1 MTFPANEAQVDDI
14 AKGADPTTH
23 IRILG
28 SDGWRTVDRD
38 CGCDEQES
46 WKDPE
51 RSSSTVRRVIFWRR
65 NRRGRRGVFVCAES
79 MIWRRRSM
87 L

>member
-28 SDGWRTVDRD
+28 SDGWRTVDRETA
-38 CGCDEQES
+38 GVMS
-46 WKDPE
+46 
-51 RSSSTVRRVIFWRR
+51 RRVGRIQKGLLPPFDVCRR
-65 NRRGRRGVFVCAES
+65 NPPGIL
-79 MIWRRRSM
+79 IWRQF
-87 L
+87 